1 MTPYKV
7 ILPIRM
13 LCEKVVSTSIPI
25 ITVVGYSNAGKTRC
39 MTELIAHLTA
49 RGWRVAAAKHCH
61 DDFQLDVEGKD
72 SWQHKQ
78 AGAVTTIMS
87 NRHQLGAVV
96 TPARPLTLAE
106 ICAQYVY
113 DADILLA
120 EGYSWEPHPKILVT
134 SCARLDDERVKV
146 EDAVIALVGTRYE
159 NLSVAQFESDQFDDL
174 ALLVEKEFL
183 LPKTADTSPSEAP
196 ELKEWS

>member
-1 MTPYKV
+1 
-7 ILPIRM
+7 M
-13 LCEKVVSTSIPI
+13 LKLQVKMRRIPI
-25 ITVVGYSNAGKTRC
+25 VTIVGYSNSGKTRC
-39 MTELIAHLTA
+39 MTELIARLTA

-87 NRHQLGAVV
+87 NRQQLGAVV
-96 TPARPLTLAE
+96 TPAHPLTLE
-106 ICAQYVY
+106 QICAQYVC

-134 SCARLDDERVKV
+134 SCARLEDERVKL
-146 EDAVIALVGTRYE
+146 EDAVIALVGTRRE
-159 NLSVAQFESDQFDDL
+159 NLPVAQFEFDQLDNL
-174 ALLVEKEFL
+174 TSLVEKEFL
-183 LPKTADTSPSEAP
+183 LPKTAAVSPSEAP
-196 ELKEWS
+196 EWKEQT

>member
-1 MTPYKV
+1 
-7 ILPIRM
+7 
-13 LCEKVVSTSIPI
+13 
-25 ITVVGYSNAGKTRC
+25 
-39 MTELIAHLTA
+39 MTELIARLTA

-87 NRHQLGAVV
+87 NRHQLGAIV
-96 TPARPLTLAE
+96 TPAHSLTLE
-106 ICAQYVY
+106 QICAQYVC

-134 SCARLDDERVKV
+134 SCARIADERVRLD
-146 EDAVIALVGTRYE
+146 DAVIALVGTRRE
-159 NLSVAQFESDQFDDL
+159 NVSVAQFEFDQLDDL
-174 ALLVEKEFL
+174 AALVEKDYL
-183 LPKTADTSPSEAP
+183 LPKAEGITPSEAA
-196 ELKEWS
+196 ELKVLS